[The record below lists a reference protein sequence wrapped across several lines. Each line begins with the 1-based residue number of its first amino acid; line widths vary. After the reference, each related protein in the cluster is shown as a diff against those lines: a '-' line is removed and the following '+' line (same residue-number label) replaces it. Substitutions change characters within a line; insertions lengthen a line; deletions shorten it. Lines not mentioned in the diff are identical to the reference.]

1 MNRNFLAA
9 ALFAVVSGP
18 AALAQG
24 TTSSQVTTDQQRTSL
39 AVAQGFVDA
48 WNARAMLKFERPL
61 HPEFQGY
68 VAATEPGVEK
78 MRTLKS
84 NPL

>member
-1 MNRNFLAA
+1 
-9 ALFAVVSGP
+9 
-18 AALAQG
+18 
-24 TTSSQVTTDQQRTSL
+24 
-39 AVAQGFVDA
+39 
-48 WNARAMLKFERPL
+48 MLKFERPL

-84 NPL
+84 NLL